1 MSGDVLRIE
10 LALPPSPCPYLLGE
24 GALAQLGAETARV
37 SSSPRCALVTDLGI
51 AGTPHLPAALA
62 SLGEAGLDP
71 QVHVLPAGEAAKTL
85 EEAGR
90 LWQFFAEAR
99 IERRSA
105 VVALGGGAVGD
116 AAGFCAA
123 TWMRGV
129 PLVHV
134 PTTLLAMADS
144 SVGGKTAI
152 DLAAGKNL
160 VGAVHPPAAIVAD
173 LATLTTLPAREY
185 ASGFAEIVKCAV
197 LADRARLTSLRS
209 GAPALAARGAAPLAA
224 SASGPE
230 GASASGLLA
239 DAIAFAVRTKE
250 AHVAGDL
257 LDLSGRRALLNL
269 GHTVAHALETES
281 GYGTML
287 HGEAVSVGTLVALR
301 IAVTRGL
308 VGEDLFAATRDAL
321 AAFGLPLV
329 VPEALS
335 PSDVVARTA
344 SDKKREGARRRM
356 VLPTADGAALFDV
369 ADAELAAAI
378 RASR

>member
-1 MSGDVLRIE
+1 MSGDVVRIE
-10 LALPPSPCPYLLGE
+10 LALPPAPCPYLLGE
-24 GALAQLGAETARV
+24 GALARLGAETARV

-51 AGTPHLPAALA
+51 AGTPHLTAALA

-90 LWQFFAEAR
+90 LWQFLAEAR

-129 PLVHV
+129 PLVHA

-152 DLAAGKNL
+152 DLPAGKNL

-173 LATLTTLPAREY
+173 LATLATLPAREY

-197 LADRARLTSLRS
+197 LADRARLASLRS
-209 GAPALAARGAAPLAA
+209 GAPALAARGAAP
-224 SASGPE
+224 
-230 GASASGLLA
+230 LA

-329 VPEALS
+329 VPEAIS

-356 VLPTADGAALFDV
+356 VLPTAAGAALFDV

>member
-1 MSGDVLRIE
+1 MLRID

-24 GALAQLGAETARV
+24 GALAHLGAEVARV
-37 SSSPRCALVTDLGI
+37 SASPRCALVTDLGI
-51 AGTPHLPAALA
+51 AGTPHLATALA
-62 SLGEAGLDP
+62 SLAAAGLDAH
-71 QVHVLPAGEAAKTL
+71 VHMLPAGEAAKTL
-85 EEAGR
+85 DEAGR

-105 VVALGGGAVGD
+105 VIALGGGAVGD

-129 PLVHV
+129 PLVHA

-173 LATLTTLPAREY
+173 LATLSTLPAREY
-185 ASGFAEIVKCAV
+185 VSGFAEIVKCAV
-197 LADRARLTSLRS
+197 LADRARLASLRS
-209 GAPALAARGAAPLAA
+209 GAPALVGRSAAPPA
-224 SASGPE
+224 
-230 GASASGLLA
+230 ASASGLLA
-239 DAIAFAVRTKE
+239 EAIAFAVRTKE